1 MSDLLEN
8 LDLRN
13 LCHLSSKK
21 IKSYRGI
28 SHPNKVQVKNY
39 KRKMGQW
46 INDNESVYVRE
57 DLEFRKNLTIS
68 NNQSVRR

>member
-21 IKSYRGI
+21 IKSYCGI

-39 KRKMGQW
+39 KSKMGQ
-46 INDNESVYVRE
+46 
-57 DLEFRKNLTIS
+57 
-68 NNQSVRR
+68 

>member
-21 IKSYRGI
+21 IKSYCGI
-28 SHPNKVQVKNY
+28 GHPNKVQVKNY